1 MGDRNPTLPLIE
13 ITVHKNNKSASRET
27 RNMLLVEEAQVKS
40 QQGSVRDLLEELKEV
55 MTVNDTMAAVE
66 EFVKEFEDY
75 NINNGKVRGRGNE
88 SAELSE
94 MQLTRMGVLQEEC
107 YGLKQEAAVYR
118 SKKQKMREQLKV
130 EEGTID
136 SLEIQIADL
145 KKTLCQLTQ
154 YNTEL
159 LRLVLGQLHDQDHI
173 FKLEDERALMTEHVR
188 SERFFSSALHQKLL
202 TSNAEAAAIKAISVI
217 DLKEANQ
224 GPTLLQKIKSHEEP
238 SSFLAPSKS
247 SVGSPFKVGT
257 KVCSRS
263 QLTPLIVTRSTP
275 LALAPSFHD
284 DQNKFDLEK
293 EFHPVTL
300 DLQETITDSK
310 NDSIQDMREGITV
323 NQEQEEQDLITR
335 ILYNENLR
343 TSEDLACFP
352 PDNNNN
358 ISDTFPTMSSLSETK
373 FILGLEKPIEITDYQ
388 TE

>member
-1 MGDRNPTLPLIE
+1 MGGRNPTLPLIE

-55 MTVNDTMAAVE
+55 MTVNDMAAVE

-75 NINNGKVRGRGNE
+75 NINNGKGRGRGNE

-130 EEGTID
+130 EEDTID
-136 SLEIQIADL
+136 SLETQIADL

-173 FKLEDERALMTEHVR
+173 SKLEDERALMTEHVR

-202 TSNAEAAAIKAISVI
+202 TSNAEVAAMKAISVI

-224 GPTLLQKIKSHEEP
+224 GPTMLQKIKSHEEP
-238 SSFLAPSKS
+238 SLFLAPSKS
-247 SVGSPFKVGT
+247 IASSPYKVGT

-284 DQNKFDLEK
+284 DQNKSDLEK

-335 ILYNENLR
+335 ILYNENLP

-352 PDNNNN
+352 PDNNN